1 MITPQFAAGLI
12 AFVGICLLAGWI
24 TGFRNRS
31 YVGWLGLAFVGLAG
45 FLVAAGKVREAK
57 ELGGT
62 NLGMAALGKLL
73 IVVWVG
79 ALVLSA
85 VSAVKETT
93 RRLRE
98 IRAGHEAATEGLLEM
113 MRASQE
119 RESEAPTEQSEAS
132 PPGDDTA

>member
-45 FLVAAGKVREAK
+45 FLAAAGKVREAK
-57 ELGGT
+57 ELGGS
-62 NLGMAALGKLL
+62 NPGMAALAKLL
-73 IVVWVG
+73 VVVWVG

-85 VSAVKETT
+85 VSAVRETA

-98 IRAGHEAATEGLLEM
+98 IKESHQAAAEGLLEL

-119 RESEAPTEQSEAS
+119 QESDAPAEESGTS
-132 PPGDDTA
+132 PSDDDTV